1 MTPKTERP
9 DGSSARI
16 SIRLDSD
23 RGRRLVREARTSAK
37 SQSSILRNAL
47 DEHWALQDELGAPIG
62 EIGDGKAGRLIH
74 TLLAETEER
83 IAGSY
88 DVSLRRLHRRVDALF
103 RRIELLSVM
112 VSQAYFVYLSHTP
125 AIPDELRD
133 SAIASAKRR
142 YARWEDSIVYALAR
156 GLFVLPSRVEK
167 SGRQQQ
173 GHPDPS
179 SHPEHSR
186 GDTPRSPR
194 SPGQT

>member
-1 MTPKTERP
+1 MSSKIRNPQEQMVGAEERP
-9 DGSSARI
+9 DASSVRI

-23 RGRRLVREARTSAK
+23 RWQRLVHEGRASGKT
-37 SQSSILRNAL
+37 QSSILRNAL
-47 DEHWALQDELGAPIG
+47 DEHWALQDELAAPIG
-62 EIGDGKAGRLIH
+62 EVGNKKAGRLIH

-112 VSQAYFVYLSHTP
+112 VAQAYFVYLSHTP

-142 YARWEDSIVYALAR
+142 YARWEDSIVHALAR
-156 GLFVLPSRVEK
+156 GLFGLPKKVQE
-167 SGRQQQ
+167 SGSQP
-173 GHPDPS
+173 GVTSDPLSDPERS
-179 SHPEHSR
+179 S
-186 GDTPRSPR
+186 
-194 SPGQT
+194 Q

>member
-1 MTPKTERP
+1 MTQKRERP

-47 DEHWALQDELGAPIG
+47 DEHWALQDEIAAPIG
-62 EIGDGKAGRLIH
+62 EVGDQKAGRLIH

-125 AIPDELRD
+125 PIPDELRD
-133 SAIASAKRR
+133 SAITSAKRR
-142 YARWEDSIVYALAR
+142 YARWEDSIVHALAR
-156 GLFVLPSRVEK
+156 GLFVLAKRVQE
-167 SGRQQQ
+167 SGSQP
-173 GHPDPS
+173 GVTPDPS
-179 SHPEHSR
+179 CNPECFS
-186 GDTPRSPR
+186 
-194 SPGQT
+194 Q